1 MPANCSIKNNISS
14 KNIYFSFAAASDI
27 DGLLT
32 IENQSFLSPWP
43 RQHFQTELNQPYSF
57 TLLARLPDT
66 PAEEIVGYIIYWFV
80 LDELHI
86 LNIAIDPRYRRQG
99 IARGLVHEVLRL
111 ARMREIKTA
120 WLEVRPSNYK
130 ALSLYKSIGFQTVM
144 TRKRYYSDT
153 GEDALILTR
162 PI

>member
-1 MPANCSIKNNISS
+1 MPANCFIKNKIAS
-14 KNIYFSFAAASDI
+14 KTICFSFAAISDI
-27 DGLLT
+27 DALLT

-43 RQHFQTELNQPYSF
+43 RQHFQIELNQPYSF

-66 PAEEIVGYIIYWFV
+66 PTKEIAGYIIYWFV

-86 LNIAIDPRYRRQG
+86 LNIAVDPRYRRQG
-99 IARGLVHEVLRL
+99 IARGLINEVLRL

-130 ALSLYKSIGFQTVM
+130 ALSLYRSMGFQTVM

-162 PI
+162 SI

>member
-1 MPANCSIKNNISS
+1 LPANCFIKNKIASKTIS
-14 KNIYFSFAAASDI
+14 FSFAAISDI
-27 DGLLT
+27 DALLT
-32 IENQSFLSPWP
+32 IENQSFQSPWP
-43 RQHFQTELNQPYSF
+43 RQHFQIELNQPYSF

-66 PAEEIVGYIIYWFV
+66 PNKEIAGYIIYWFV

-86 LNIAIDPRYRRQG
+86 LNIAVKPCYRRQG
-99 IARGLVHEVLRL
+99 IARGLINEVLRL
-111 ARMREIKTA
+111 ARRREIKTA

-130 ALSLYKSIGFQTVM
+130 ALSLYQSLGFNKIM

-162 PI
+162 SI